1 MTLVGGAPVVIDEGT
16 SGYLVD
22 YPDSDTL
29 AQRLVML
36 LGDTARRREVGEAA
50 RQTVLSNYSAEAMV
64 GSMERLYDRL
74 LLPG

>member
-1 MTLVGGAPVVIDEGT
+1 M
-16 SGYLVD
+16 YKR
-22 YPDSDTL
+22 
-29 AQRLVML
+29 QL

-74 LLPG
+74 LLPR